1 VRKKGLGKLHKI
13 MPSLALMTPTKTK
26 RKKGVKKSWLASL
39 AGAELPRDAPPD
51 DDAVAGFS
59 IQAMAGA
66 GGVSSSRRTRGG
78 GVDKETKEEV
88 EKLKEEV
95 AELKAKVAKA
105 AKANVANRLRLGVRE
120 TKIINL
126 KMAGNADRKAGD
138 EFDAYFDQMM
148 DGGSSKDDSSS
159 DSGEDEEG
167 KAKKKAK
174 KKQKKEAK
182 KAKAAAEKQRAA
194 EAARNAKLKVPKS
207 KQRWK
212 EAEAEAAEAAR
223 PKEEEVPPHLLI
235 SAEEL
240 RAELESLTLGDLRKV
255 RPRPGRLS
263 GLGIFHCESVLYG
276 AFVWA
281 RRALNSPKRRFA
293 ARAVGARRWR
303 ERRERVPLAAGRR
316 RRGLGLPGRGGRA
329 GQPRCAHGGQAR
341 GGAAARVRGLRGG
354 LSWDISCL
362 EKLLEAA

>member
-1 VRKKGLGKLHKI
+1 MFFSARAVRKKGLGKLHKI

-126 KMAGNADRKAGD
+126 KMAGSADHKAGD

-148 DGGSSKDDSSS
+148 DGGSSEDDSSS

-167 KAKKKAK
+167 KAKKKARK
-174 KKQKKEAK
+174 QARKKQKKEAK
-182 KAKAAAEKQRAA
+182 KAKAAAEKQTAA

-223 PKEEEVPPHLLI
+223 KEEEVPPHLLI

-240 RAELESLTLGDLRKV
+240 RAELESLPLGDLRKV
-255 RPRPGRLS
+255 RPRPGRLRPWHIPS
-263 GLGIFHCESVLYG
+263 
-276 AFVWA
+276 
-281 RRALNSPKRRFA
+281 
-293 ARAVGARRWR
+293 
-303 ERRERVPLAAGRR
+303 
-316 RRGLGLPGRGGRA
+316 
-329 GQPRCAHGGQAR
+329 
-341 GGAAARVRGLRGG
+341 
-354 LSWDISCL
+354 
-362 EKLLEAA
+362 